1 MLDCPVALSR
11 FVLLFPPAWVCS
23 SSGSEPL
30 PHHTCLRCAQDQ
42 IVLTMLNISANVAE
56 AAESISVS
64 PEERELLLVL
74 GESITM
80 PEGTSVPCS
89 DRCLYF
95 LQSGTVCLTMDDA
108 GADVAQLPLAFVT
121 VAHSRRATRWQR
133 GGVGCAWART
143 TRILWRERTFFRQP
157 RNGHADGYHR
167 VPVRRCM
174 QLLCCACCN

>member
-1 MLDCPVALSR
+1 
-11 FVLLFPPAWVCS
+11 
-23 SSGSEPL
+23 
-30 PHHTCLRCAQDQ
+30 
-42 IVLTMLNISANVAE
+42 MLNISANVAE

-108 GADVAQLPLAFVT
+108 GADVAQPSFPLFVT

-133 GGVGCAWART
+133 SRVGCAWART

-157 RNGHADGYHR
+157 
-167 VPVRRCM
+167 
-174 QLLCCACCN
+174 